1 MNKIIILIGKILY
14 FIQSKQQKYIHVFL
28 QEKYYSNIKK
38 IGKCV
43 RFNGVSSISGFNNLE
58 IGNNVHIG
66 DNAHIRAE
74 GGLYIGNNTHIS
86 RNLILYTINHNYHG
100 EALPY
105 DNTEN
110 EKKVIIEQ
118 NVWIGINVTILPGT
132 HIEEGCIIG
141 AGAVI
146 AGRISKLSINGAS
159 LAKVINKRDKE
170 HYNKLSQCQQFG
182 GINGTKLPEDCF

>member
-14 FIQSKQQKYIHVFL
+14 FIQSIQRKYIHRFL
-28 QEKYYSNIKK
+28 QEKYYSKIKR
-38 IGKCV
+38 IGECV
-43 RFNGVSSISGFNNLE
+43 RFNGVSSISGLDNLE

-66 DNAHIRAE
+66 DNAYIIAE
-74 GGLYIGNNTHIS
+74 GGLYIGDNTHIS
-86 RNLILYTINHNYHG
+86 RNLILYTVNHNYYG
-100 EALPY
+100 KLLPY
-105 DNTEN
+105 DNTEI

-146 AGRISKLSINGAS
+146 AGKISKLSICGAS
-159 LAKVINKRDKE
+159 LAQVINKRDKE
-170 HYNKLSQCQQFG
+170 HYDTLNQNKQFG
-182 GINGTKLPEDCF
+182 GINGDKLSENCF